1 MPRTWLALLTCALA
15 LVLAA
20 PAGAAGPELRGVQL
34 HSLWWESSDADMDR
48 ELDMA
53 QRAGANVVR
62 VDVSWSSLES
72 GGKGQHSPW
81 YVSKLDRF
89 ALLGFER
96 A

>member
-1 MPRTWLALLTCALA
+1 
-15 LVLAA
+15 
-20 PAGAAGPELRGVQL
+20 
-34 HSLWWESSDADMDR
+34 MDR

-89 ALLGFER
+89 VREAHDRGMKVLTTLARVALLGFER